1 MTGEECLRLIH
12 ARTKYRPN
20 LQIGRENFFVY
31 NLIHSLQLRDL
42 RISFHQLH
50 QISDRRHSVTW
61 VATVFLSRQAAIRK
75 SLKTEEGIDGQD
87 R

>member
-31 NLIHSLQLRDL
+31 NLIHSLPLRDL

-50 QISDRRHSVTW
+50 QMSDRRHSATW
-61 VATVFLSRQAAIRK
+61 VAAVFVSGPAAIEK
-75 SLKTEEGIDGQD
+75 SAKTARGIGGQY
-87 R
+87 